1 MKIRKK
7 FVNSFLRFLFIFEV
21 VLGTFMILFI
31 LKVLFLD
38 MIIPHKMSFSIT
50 NSSSAD
56 ISQVKIKSG
65 LGGLME
71 INSIPK
77 DGHIEKTA
85 WMKPGECWSFE
96 YMTSELET
104 RKVQLTIYKFNS
116 EKNEISV
123 FDDRV
128 VLDGDY
134 HAPYEEIECRN

>member
-96 YMTSELET
+96 YMSNKSEIK
-104 RKVQLTIYKFNS
+104 KVQLSIYKFNS
-116 EKNEISV
+116 KINEIII
-123 FDDRV
+123 FDDSV
-128 VLDGDY
+128 LLDGR
-134 HAPYEEIECRN
+134 HSVLYENIE